1 MQMKSDIYGQHIFT
15 EADLC
20 LLYLQ
25 DPLRTIKYAFVE
37 KAINFDDILQLENT
51 PKLVEYIDPKTSLED
66 FDNNN
71 QSTWYLPPEY
81 LNMDIAKYVLDKC
94 TTESELQRA
103 GEELIKFQERDMFI
117 LLKYLK
123 YLVDTMRKN
132 NVVWGV
138 GRGSSVASFVL
149 FLLEVHRINSLYYDL
164 SIDEFLK

>member
-1 MQMKSDIYGQHIFT
+1 MKSDIYGQQIFT
-15 EADLC
+15 EAELC

-37 KAINFDDILQLENT
+37 KDINFDDILQLENT
-51 PKLVEYIDPKTSLED
+51 PKLVKYIDPKTSVED

-71 QSTWYLPPEY
+71 QSKWHLPIEY
-81 LNMDIAKYVLDKC
+81 LNMDIAQYVLDKC
-94 TTESELQRA
+94 NTETELQRA

-132 NVVWGV
+132 NIVWGV

>member
-1 MQMKSDIYGQHIFT
+1 MKSDIYGQQIFS

-37 KAINFDDILQLENT
+37 KSINFDDILQLENT
-51 PKLVEYIDPKTSLED
+51 PKLIEYVDPKTSVED
-66 FDNNN
+66 FDNTN

-94 TTESELQRA
+94 TTEAELQRA

>member
-1 MQMKSDIYGQHIFT
+1 MQMKSDIYGQPIFT

-37 KAINFDDILQLENT
+37 KAINFDEVLQLEDT
-51 PKLVEYIDPKTSLED
+51 PALIEYIDPKLSLEA
-66 FDNNN
+66 FDDKN
-71 QSTWYLPPEY
+71 QSTWHLPHIY

-94 TTESELQRA
+94 NSEAELQRA

-132 NVVWGV
+132 NIIWGV